1 MNTMKKRIFSL
12 FLALALL
19 CTLLPQVSLFASAE
33 SNSGTCG
40 AEGDGSNLTW
50 TFDADTGV
58 LTIEGS
64 GTMQDY
70 SYYDRAPWREYYNT
84 IQTVSLPEGLLN
96 IGSEAFWCSYA
107 LTSVTI
113 PDSVTS
119 IGSSAFAH
127 CSALSSVTIPDGVST
142 IGNGCFSQCSALR
155 EITLPA
161 ALKTI
166 LSDSFWGVGLENVT
180 IPEGVEKIES
190 HAFYLCPQLQSIHL
204 PASLQEI
211 GTSALACAERL
222 EQITVADGNPRY
234 RVVDGVL
241 FDRQAS
247 SLLCYPAAPERTDYA
262 VPNGTTKIDSEAFS
276 YAETLKHIFLPDS
289 LRVIGYASFL
299 NSGVMS
305 VNFPEGLEKIED
317 YAFSRATALKDVVLP
332 ESIKKIGENAFQYC
346 SSLERIVLPNAI
358 SVLRREVF
366 LYCDALQEIVVKN
379 PDCYFHGRDLIP
391 DSTVIV
397 GHDGSTAQ
405 AYAENYGKSFRS
417 LETGEQIDYHLTNA
431 EFLALLPTEG
441 VHADG
446 FVSANVSG
454 YDYSGRFVGYDG
466 VILKELDTENPT
478 FQEIL
483 NTSAE
488 ITANCF
494 TDYEKARA
502 IQKWT
507 TEHITYVY
515 AHGAG
520 NTMASVYGVWNNR
533 CGNCMAFA
541 LMNNFLLWTAGIP
554 SATVHVYGHEFSA
567 ALVDG
572 RWIAIDAS
580 SGRFDFDP
588 NDYDLITDI
597 SFASDDLVFI
607 VESREGVFLTGA
619 GNRYDDLIPTVPLL
633 VPDFVDGVY
642 DAYLGIGDEL
652 NAGMIGSIHSP
663 VYAFAKSYYPY
674 VYCQG
679 NTFYAFKTP
688 QEMTMPFE
696 DVPAGAYYAE
706 AVDWAVENGVTG
718 GIDETHFAPS
728 LSCTREQIVT
738 FLWAVHGRPEPKG
751 AGTTF
756 SDVSSKAWYYKSVMW
771 AVENGYTGGVG
782 DGVFGVG
789 QTCTRAEAMTFL
801 WASKG
806 RPEPDSTVSPFR
818 DVSNGDWFGNAVLWA
833 AEQGVT
839 AGIGDGLFGVTNSCT
854 RAQIITFLFK
864 AFTTLN

>member
-12 FLALALL
+12 FLALVLL

-33 SNSGTCG
+33 SYSGTCG

-70 SYYDRAPWREYYNT
+70 SYYDHAPWREYYNT

-142 IGNGCFSQCSALR
+142 IGGGCFSQCSALR

-234 RVVDGVL
+234 CVVDSVL
-241 FDRQAS
+241 FDQQAS
-247 SLLCYPAAPERTDYA
+247 SLLCFPAASERTDYA
-262 VPNGTTKIDSEAFS
+262 VPDGTVKIDSEAFS
-276 YAETLKHIFLPDS
+276 YAKTLKHIFLPDS
-289 LRVIGYASFL
+289 LRVIGYASFS
-299 NSGVMS
+299 NSGVTS

-317 YAFSRATALKDVVLP
+317 FAFSHATALKDVVLP
-332 ESIKKIGENAFQYC
+332 ESIQKIENNAFEYC
-346 SSLERIVLPNAI
+346 SALERIVLPNTI
-358 SVLRREVF
+358 SVMQRNVF

-379 PDCYFHGRDLIP
+379 PDCYFHGRNLIT

-405 AYAENYGKSFRS
+405 IYAENYGKSFCS

-446 FVSANVSG
+446 FVSANVSS
-454 YDYSGRFVGYDG
+454 YDYSGRFIGYDG

-488 ITANCF
+488 ITANCS

-502 IQKWT
+502 IQEWT
-507 TEHITYVY
+507 TGHLTYVY
-515 AHGAG
+515 ALVVG
-520 NTMASVYGVWNNR
+520 NTMASVYSVWNNR

-597 SFASDDLVFI
+597 SFASDNLVFI

-619 GNRYDDLIPTVPLL
+619 GNRYDDLIPTEPLL

-642 DAYLGIGDEL
+642 GAYLGIGGEL
-652 NAGMIGSIHSP
+652 NAGMIGPIRSP
-663 VYAFAKSYYPY
+663 AYAFAQSYYPY
-674 VYCQG
+674 VYRRG
-679 NTFYAFKTP
+679 STFYAFKTAE
-688 QEMTMPFE
+688 EMPTPFE
-696 DVPAGAYYAE
+696 DVAADAYYAE
-706 AVDWAVENGVTG
+706 AVDWAVENNVTA
-718 GIDETHFAPS
+718 GIDETRFAPN
-728 LSCTREQIVT
+728 LRCTREQIVT
-738 FLWAVHGRPEPKG
+738 FLWAANGKPEPE
-751 AGTTF
+751 GTAAAF
-756 SDVSSKAWYYKSVMW
+756 SDVSADAWYYKAVEW
-771 AVENGYTGGVG
+771 AVEQGFASGMG
-782 DGVFGVG
+782 DGSFGVG
-789 QTCTRAEAMTFL
+789 RTCTRAEAMTFL

-806 RPEPDSTVSPFR
+806 RPEPESTLSPFS
-818 DVSNGDWFGNAVLWA
+818 DVSSDDWCCSAVLWA

-839 AGIGDGLFGVTNSCT
+839 AGISDGLFGVSNSCT

-864 AFTTLN
+864 AYATLN